1 MPPVRTQLYKLGART
16 LRQRLGLQEPEDHTV
31 RNVAMGAAAASPF
44 MGLIGQKPITKDPH
58 LDPSI
63 RRTTLRELSELAK
76 PGDVV
81 VSSEPHWSGWK
92 LFQTPVTGTEFYH
105 AFPVVGQRQGQG
117 TGVTAGELHDPKRK
131 KPLTTTGAKRQ
142 LEELRSDMMRQK
154 YRDVMLM
161 RPDQPLTPEQIKA
174 FQDEAV
180 RRAQT
185 KYAPSRGVRALL
197 RDIFVPKIKGL
208 ENVSPL
214 CEGNVCSTLPS
225 QTHKA
230 VTGADLVPGKPAKSV
245 LTADYLREG
254 SGLKPIAAHVS
265 STPRF
270 SPRAMRALGLGLR
283 GGLGLGLAGGT
294 YAVSEDPALAAVPLG
309 LALTPTLGRRF
320 TARIAEHQARRS
332 AEAAG
337 KKVTPALLEAA
348 RKRGYNVFRPLGH
361 AVNYIG
367 DTSRAGRLKLKGI
380 GKRTIPLA
388 LAGGL
393 ASYLAA
399 KGVTNAASD

>member
-1 MPPVRTQLYKLGART
+1 MQTQFYKLGART
-16 LRQRLGLQEPEDHTV
+16 LRQRLGLQEPEKDHTV

-58 LDPSI
+58 INPSI
-63 RRTTLRELSELAK
+63 RRTTLREISELAR

-105 AFPVVGQRQGQG
+105 AFPVVGQRQGRG
-117 TGVTAGELHDPKRK
+117 TDVTAGELYDPKRK

-142 LEELRSDMMRQK
+142 LEELQSDMRRQK

-161 RPDQPLTPEQIKA
+161 RPDQPLNPDQVKA
-174 FQDEAV
+174 FQEETL

-185 KYAPSRGVRALL
+185 KYAPSRGVRAFL
-197 RDIFVPKIKGL
+197 RDIFVPKVKGL
-208 ENVSPL
+208 ENISPT

-225 QTHKA
+225 QAHKT
-230 VTGADLVPGKPAKSV
+230 VTGTNLVPGKPAKSI

-254 SGLKPIAAHVS
+254 SKLKPIAAHIR

-270 SPRAMRALGLGLR
+270 SPRAMRTLGLGLR

-309 LALTPTLGRRF
+309 LALTPTLGRRVAARLAERRAQRAAE
-320 TARIAEHQARRS
+320 TAGEKI
-332 AEAAG
+332 
-337 KKVTPALLEAA
+337 TPALLTTA

-361 AVNYIG
+361 AINYIG
-367 DTSRAGRLKLKGI
+367 DMSQTARLKLKGI

-393 ASYLAA
+393 ASYLAG
-399 KGVTNAASD
+399 KGVNAAFD